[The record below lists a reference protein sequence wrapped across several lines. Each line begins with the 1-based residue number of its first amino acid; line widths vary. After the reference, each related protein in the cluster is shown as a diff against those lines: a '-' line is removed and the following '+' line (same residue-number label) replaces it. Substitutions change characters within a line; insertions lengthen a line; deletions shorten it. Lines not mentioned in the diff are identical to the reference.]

1 MAQVGPVGRLID
13 VMNEKTEA
21 QLAALRDRIDEL
33 DRMLV
38 EVLSER
44 AHCALEIGK
53 IKRSNGLAV
62 YQPERE
68 VAVLQHVNSINEG
81 PFDSEALERLFKR
94 IIDETRGLE
103 GNGEPVDFEKGKGS
117 PK

>member
-13 VMNEKTEA
+13 VMNEKIES

-33 DRMLV
+33 DRILV
-38 EVLSER
+38 EILSER
-44 AHCALEIGK
+44 AYCALEIGK
-53 IKRSNGLAV
+53 IKRSNDLAV

-68 VAVLQHVNSINEG
+68 AAVLQHANSINEG

-103 GNGEPVDFEKGKGS
+103 GNGKPIDSEKGTGS
-117 PK
+117 QK

>member
-44 AHCALEIGK
+44 AYCALEIGK
-53 IKRSNGLAV
+53 IKR
-62 YQPERE
+62 
-68 VAVLQHVNSINEG
+68 
-81 PFDSEALERLFKR
+81 
-94 IIDETRGLE
+94 
-103 GNGEPVDFEKGKGS
+103 
-117 PK
+117 